1 MAKLDI
7 ASPDIQKLVQDI
19 ANETGLSQFVSFQ
32 ALNVKKS
39 KEVVKVKKASPET
52 EVLSDKEVIVLV
64 YEDAFDRVD
73 EATQLMWLRS
83 ELSKVSYDSEKDK
96 VVIGVP
102 MISVPLYFY
111 QKFGNVALQNAELA
125 IHTIQ
130 QLEDE
135 EKQRKAEAKAA
146 KSGKRKK
153 NNY

>member
-1 MAKLDI
+1 MEEHNLQFQKQYGFEDLCNEQGRGYYFDFAIFSDGILSYLIEFDG
-7 ASPDIQKLVQDI
+7 IQHFSREHQF
-19 ANETGLSQFVSFQ
+19 SQS
-32 ALNVKKS
+32 
-39 KEVVKVKKASPET
+39 
-52 EVLSDKEVIVLV
+52 
-64 YEDAFDRVD
+64 EDAFDRVD
-73 EATQLMWLRS
+73 EATQVMWLRS

-96 VVIGVP
+96 VVIGAP

-125 IHTIQ
+125 LHTIQ